1 MASNQDKVFLITG
14 ASTGIGAATARHA
27 AEAGYR
33 LVLAARSEDKLT
45 ALAGELGGD
54 ERALAVACD
63 VTEWDDQQRLVK
75 AALDAY
81 GRVDVAFANAGFG
94 APRGFQEGDPE
105 QWKAMVLTNVYGAA
119 LTIRATADALKESKG
134 HLLITGS
141 VAGRRALQGSLYS
154 ATKWAITGMGESAR
168 QDFNDT
174 GVRVTVIEP
183 GMVDTPFFD
192 TPPSI
197 EALQPDDIARA
208 VMFAVQQPPHMDVNE
223 ILIRPTAQP
232 A

>member
-1 MASNQDKVFLITG
+1 MAQNPDPVFLITG

-81 GRVDVAFANAGFG
+81 GRIDVAFANAGFG

-119 LTIRATADALKESKG
+119 LTIRATADALKETKG

-141 VAGRRALQGSLYS
+141 VAGRRAIPGSLYS